1 MAQQTCRQLQADI
14 ANINADKKGFDW
26 NNLTPGGIIDSLGD
40 AFGSRNSSKT
50 FNTNIN
56 NTSIS
61 TTDITNIFNSCTNS
75 SESIQKN
82 DLSQTSE
89 CLETIS
95 KICNGNLPCLLEMS
109 KVTNVEQQNNQTVKL
124 NCIINNL
131 LKTISSKEVSMENA
145 AQLSTLQKAS
155 GLMSSNKSLTS
166 NCNQVNNEISS
177 SSFLNAITTCANEYS
192 SQQINN
198 INACG
203 NLSNVRQKSTNDFF
217 SNCYASQGIFKE
229 DTVKVKSF
237 NKALISTDQKADTRM
252 ASISSSIMI
261 IILVLVGVF
270 AFMMFKKK
278 KAQQMQPG

>member
-1 MAQQTCRQLQADI
+1 MAQQTCKQLQADI
-14 ANINADKKGFDW
+14 ADSNADKKGFDW
-26 NNLTPGGIIDSLGD
+26 NNLTPGGLITSLGD

-61 TTDITNIFNSCTNS
+61 STDITNIFNSCTNS

-82 DLSQTSE
+82 DLSQTPE
-89 CLETIS
+89 CIETIG
-95 KICNGNLPCLLEMS
+95 KLCNGNLPCLVEMS
-109 KVTNVEQQNNQTVKL
+109 KVTNVEQQNTQTIKL

-237 NKALISTDQKADTRM
+237 NKALISTDQKADTSM
-252 ASISSSIMI
+252 SSISSSIVI
-261 IILVLVGVF
+261 IIFALVGIF
-270 AFMMFKKK
+270 AYSMFKKK
-278 KAQQMQPG
+278 KAQSG

>member
-1 MAQQTCRQLQADI
+1 MAQQTCKQLQADI
-14 ANINADKKGFDW
+14 ADTNADKKGFDW
-26 NNLTPGGIIDSLGD
+26 NNLTPGGIISSLGD
-40 AFGSRNSSKT
+40 AFGSRNKSQT

-82 DLSQTSE
+82 DLSQSSE
-89 CLETIS
+89 CLETIG
-95 KICNGNLPCLLEMS
+95 KLCNGNLPCLVEMS
-109 KVTNVEQQNNQTVKL
+109 TVKDIEQQNTQTIKL

-177 SSFLNAITTCANEYS
+177 STFLNAITTCANEYS

-203 NLSNVRQKSTNDFF
+203 NLSKVRQKSTNDFF

-229 DTVKVKSF
+229 DIVKVKSF
-237 NKALISTDQKADTRM
+237 NKALISTDQKADTSM
-252 ASISSSIMI
+252 SSISSSIMI
-261 IILVLVGVF
+261 IIFALVGIF
-270 AFMMFKKK
+270 AFSMFKKK
-278 KAQQMQPG
+278 KAQSG

>member
-1 MAQQTCRQLQADI
+1 MAQQTCKQLQADI
-14 ANINADKKGFDW
+14 ANSNADKKGFDW
-26 NNLTPGGIIDSLGD
+26 NNLTPGGIINSLGD
-40 AFGSRNSSKT
+40 AFGSRNNSKT

-75 SESIQKN
+75 SESIQRN
-82 DLSQTSE
+82 DLSQTPE
-89 CLETIS
+89 CYETIG
-95 KICNGNLPCLLEMS
+95 KLCNGNLPCLLEMS
-109 KVTNVEQQNNQTVKL
+109 KVTDVEQQNTQTIKL

-166 NCNQVNNEISS
+166 NCNQVNNDISS

-192 SQQINN
+192 SQQINS

-237 NKALISTDQKADTRM
+237 NKALISTDQKADTSM
-252 ASISSSIMI
+252 SSISSSIMI
-261 IILVLVGVF
+261 IIFALVGVF

>member
-14 ANINADKKGFDW
+14 ANSNADKKGFDW
-26 NNLTPGGIIDSLGD
+26 NNLTPGGIIDSLGN
-40 AFGSRNSSKT
+40 AFGSRNKSQT

-75 SESIQKN
+75 SQSIQRN
-82 DLSQTSE
+82 DLTQTPE
-89 CLETIS
+89 CLETIG
-95 KICNGNLPCLLEMS
+95 KICNGNLPCMVEMTTV
-109 KVTNVEQQNNQTVKL
+109 KDVEQQNTQTVKL

-155 GLMSSNKSLTS
+155 GLMTNNSSLTS

-177 SSFLNAITTCANEYS
+177 STFLNAITTCANEYS
-192 SQQINN
+192 SQQLNN

-203 NLSNVRQKSTNDFF
+203 NLSNVRQKSTNNFF

-237 NKALISTDQKADTRM
+237 NKALISTGQKADTSM
-252 ASISSSIMI
+252 SSISSSIMI
-261 IILVLVGVF
+261 IVFALVGAF

-278 KAQQMQPG
+278 KAQQMQ